1 MLFYNNHMQPS
12 DNPATSSGGLAELS
26 RSLNGGGAVSEWS
39 TDLASCGACGD
50 KPKAVSL
57 FSGAGIGD
65 IGFHA
70 AGFGFIAM
78 CELESDRAE
87 LAKLNFPHAKV
98 LTGDINS
105 VGSDVIDS
113 ARESLAGGDLFLLTC
128 TAPCQGMSKS
138 GQGTLLRNIRLGKRP
153 KLDPRNRLILPA
165 LRVITALRPRYVVFE
180 NVIEMRNTV
189 IENDSGKLVRILDVI
204 AEELGQEY
212 FGAAYD
218 VEFADYGIPQ
228 RRKRLITVYSRDEA
242 AIRQFHAGIPM
253 IPRATHSKDGRD
265 GKKKWV
271 SVWEAIKHFP
281 PLDAGSRKSAEVRS
295 LEFHRV
301 PLLDEK
307 KYEWVRHTPPSQSAF
322 NNQCVNPGCG
332 YSKNR
337 THGAT
342 RNGHGINQSN
352 KDTPLYCE
360 ACGALLPRPYTQE
373 PDGSLRIMSGYTS
386 AYKRM
391 AAELPAPALTRNLSF
406 ACSDHKL
413 HPFQNRVLSLAEAM
427 RIHTLSDFGYKW
439 GPFQTPA
446 GKHREHAPD
455 NLIRLVIGESI
466 PPAFLRMLGEHLLA
480 LAAGR
485 ASDEVTAANMVQSTL
500 YDIQHPAI

>member
-1 MLFYNNHMQPS
+1 MLLDINQMRQFSNS
-12 DNPATSSGGLAELS
+12 DETRE
-26 RSLNGGGAVSEWS
+26 SLNGLSARANGVAGTPSPS
-39 TDLASCGACGD
+39 TGVLNGVTIDNR
-50 KPKAVSL
+50 PKAVSL

-70 AGFGFIAM
+70 AGIEFIAM
-78 CELESDRAE
+78 CELEPDRAE
-87 LAKLNFPHAKV
+87 LARLNFPAATV
-98 LTGDINS
+98 FAGDINR
-105 VGSDVIDS
+105 VGSDVVRC
-113 ARESLAGGDLFLLTC
+113 AQERLGGQELFLLTC

-165 LRVITALRPRYVVFE
+165 LKTIAALRPRFVVFE

-189 IENDSGKLVRILDVI
+189 IEDDNGRLVRILDCV
-204 AEELGQEY
+204 AEQLGEDY
-212 FGAAYD
+212 SGAAYD

-228 RRKRLITVYSRDEA
+228 RRKRLITVYTRDEA
-242 AIRQFHAGIPM
+242 AARQFRSGIPM
-253 IPRATHSKDGRD
+253 IPHPTHAKDGRD
-265 GKKKWV
+265 GRRKWV
-271 SVWEAIKHFP
+271 SVWEAIQDFP
-281 PLDAGSRKSAEVRS
+281 TLDAGNKRSAESRS
-295 LEFHRV
+295 VEFHRV
-301 PLLDEK
+301 PLLDQK
-307 KYEWVRHTPPSQSAF
+307 KYEWVRHTPAGQSAF
-322 NNQCVNPGCG
+322 DNQCVNPGCG
-332 YSKNR
+332 FSKNR
-337 THGAT
+337 SHGAT

-373 PDGSLRIMSGYTS
+373 PDGSMRIMSGYTS

-391 AAELPAPALTRNLSF
+391 AANLPAPALTRNLSF

-427 RIHTLSDFGYKW
+427 RIHTLAQCGYKW
-439 GPFQTPA
+439 GPFRTPA
-446 GKHREHAPD
+446 GKQREHAPD

-466 PPAFLRMLGEHLLA
+466 PPAFLRMLGEHLLV

-485 ASDEVTAANMVQSTL
+485 ASIQATAVECGGYQITK
-500 YDIQHPAI
+500 QVC